1 MPSALAS
8 TPAPHFPAERAFIVK
23 FSDNPAAGTR
33 GPCGRVEH
41 LVSGRQAAFSSM
53 EELAVAIVECQ
64 TGTPA
69 ARSDA

>member
-8 TPAPHFPAERAFIVK
+8 TSPPHFPAERAFIVK
-23 FSDNPAAGTR
+23 FSDDPAAGTQ
-33 GPCGRVEH
+33 GLCGRVEH

-64 TGTPA
+64 TGAPTV
-69 ARSDA
+69 RSDA